1 MFNLSKTITQKIVTP
16 PEQQGPS
23 GCSVFYQTPECLELV
38 NEVFRFEGWKE
49 PECIKFSIN
58 HEKTDTLLLQE
69 IIILEL
75 NQSSNIVEDAKLFA
89 DRIPNHK
96 GVIVIGQED
105 AITTLRGLKEMGF
118 YYVFWPVNKQEF
130 TDFLRHVH
138 KNQQQFAGVSQN
150 RKAKRVAVI
159 GTKGGVGNSLIAV
172 ELASY
177 LANGGAQTIMIDR
190 QYYNS
195 NIDILLGLKKYQ
207 KHDTHNLEYQL
218 HDMDET
224 SANDY
229 LIKVSDKLK
238 ILALEGNES
247 IDKLVSYTNSIA
259 DLLIRNANFIIDD
272 YSLSV
277 DFTLDIE
284 AIAAKNNIIVLVI
297 EPTISSIRIAQT
309 YLQFIDN
316 LRISVQKNRRI
327 LLFLNI
333 HRPAAAFPLSQT
345 EIETYLDHSIDV
357 VLPYN
362 KMLAT
367 ELLDGKRI
375 YKQEDASSGAITTL
389 ALKIKGK
396 NNPVKN
402 TPFTKIK
409 AFFHR

>member
-1 MFNLSKTITQKIVTP
+1 MFNLSKTITQKVTTTT
-16 PEQQGPS
+16 EQQGPS
-23 GCSVFYQTPECLELV
+23 GCSVFYQTQECLELV

-49 PECIKFSIN
+49 PECSKFSLQN
-58 HEKTDTLLLQE
+58 EKTDAAQLQE

-75 NQSSNIVEDAKLFA
+75 NQSKSVIEDAKNFA
-89 DRIPNHK
+89 NRIPNHK

-159 GTKGGVGNSLIAV
+159 GTKGGVGNSLITT
-172 ELASY
+172 ELSSY
-177 LANGGAQTIMIDR
+177 LADSGAQTIMVDR
-190 QYYNS
+190 QYHNS

-207 KHDTHNLEYQL
+207 KHDANNLEYQL
-218 HDMDET
+218 HDMDEA

-229 LIKVSDKLK
+229 LTKVTDKLK
-238 ILALEGNES
+238 VLSLEGTEPVE
-247 IDKLVSYTNSIA
+247 KLVSYTNNIA
-259 DLLIRNANFIIDD
+259 DLLIRHANFIIDD
-272 YSLSV
+272 YSASV
-277 DFTLDIE
+277 DFSLDLE
-284 AIAAKNNIIVLVI
+284 SIAAKNNIIVLII
-297 EPTISSIRIAQT
+297 EPTISSIRTAQS
-309 YLQFIDN
+309 YLQYIEN
-316 LRISVQKNRRI
+316 LRSSVHNDRRI

-333 HRPAAAFPLSQT
+333 HRPAGAFSLAQH
-345 EIETYLDHSIDV
+345 EIETYLDRKVDV

-367 ELLDGKRI
+367 ELLEGKRI
-375 YKQEDASSGAITTL
+375 YKQEDSTSGAITNL

-396 NNPVKN
+396 TQKVKQ
-402 TPFTKIK
+402 TPLTKIK
-409 AFFHR
+409 ALFNR

>member
-316 LRISVQKNRRI
+316 LRTSVQKNRRI

-345 EIETYLDHSIDV
+345 EIETYLDRSIDV